1 MQLTFWGVR
10 GTVPQSGPEYQ
21 YYGGHTSC
29 TSLRVGKDLI
39 VFDAGSGLVNLS
51 QYLEQE
57 TDRPQAIYFFITH
70 GHLDHIIGLI
80 GFSWLWK
87 SRCPFEIHF
96 ISASAH
102 AGHGI
107 ESILQT
113 LMAPPYFPLSL
124 KESKAPIF
132 YHDLKDIPNG
142 FQNMDSKISPKRPE
156 CTEGYMRTRSDEIFE
171 KQILKGEGYGWRGD
185 GWRGDGWSIT
195 AFPLQHPGGS
205 SGYRFH
211 GPDHSLAFVTDTAP
225 IESQS
230 FYDWL
235 NGVDLLIHDAMFND
249 EQSDLYP
256 DWGHSSVKQVADLAN
271 KVAAK
276 NLILY
281 HHHHYHTDA
290 DIKKLEHQAQSIFP
304 RSSMARQGDILDIPF
319 L

>member
-1 MQLTFWGVR
+1 MHIVK
-10 GTVPQSGPEYQ
+10 
-21 YYGGHTSC
+21 GGQ
-29 TSLRVGKDLI
+29 DLI

-51 QYLEQE
+51 LHLEKQ

-96 ISASAH
+96 ISPSTH

-124 KESKAPIF
+124 KESKAPVF
-132 YHDLKDIPNG
+132 YHDLK
-142 FQNMDSKISPKRPE
+142 
-156 CTEGYMRTRSDEIFE
+156 
-171 KQILKGEGYGWRGD
+171 D
-185 GWRGDGWSIT
+185 GWRGDGWNMT

-205 SGYRFH
+205 FGYRFDS
-211 GPDHSLAFVTDTAP
+211 PDHSLAFVTDTAP

-256 DWGHSSVKQVADLAN
+256 DWGHSSVKQVADLTN

-304 RSSMARQGDILDIPF
+304 RSSMAKQGDILDIPF
-319 L
+319 LT